1 MCAEILHE
9 VMVNDGGAE
18 DLVFAMDPSVM
29 RPLTLALIKM
39 DTSGVVLGTLATEV
53 STELDAVREDLRQKY
68 PTGYSDLF
76 SIDDNEDPDLCIFPH
91 AINDTSITIFRNC
104 PILTHILRL
113 GLRSRRCQREL
124 DTLFGTVI
132 PDSAVE
138 VSTTAPRIYR
148 SE

>member
-76 SIDDNEDPDLCIFPH
+76 SIDDNEDPDLCIFPR
-91 AINDTSITIFRNC
+91 AINDTSITIFHGVLGYVLDVASENWTPFLARLFQ
-104 PILTHILRL
+104 ILQWRFQ
-113 GLRSRRCQREL
+113 RCQ
-124 DTLFGTVI
+124 
-132 PDSAVE
+132 
-138 VSTTAPRIYR
+138 
-148 SE
+148 